1 MQFRPIEE
9 VQKEIFMRYAREEAH
24 EEAKEEGKVEMARNL
39 LKDGVAPEIIA
50 RSAGLP
56 LEKIQALQNLQN

>member
-9 VQKEIFMRYAREEAH
+9 VQKEIFIRI
-24 EEAKEEGKVEMARNL
+24 AKEEGKEEMARNL
-39 LKDGVAPEIIA
+39 LNDGVAPEIIA

-56 LEKIQALQNLQN
+56 LEKIQALQN